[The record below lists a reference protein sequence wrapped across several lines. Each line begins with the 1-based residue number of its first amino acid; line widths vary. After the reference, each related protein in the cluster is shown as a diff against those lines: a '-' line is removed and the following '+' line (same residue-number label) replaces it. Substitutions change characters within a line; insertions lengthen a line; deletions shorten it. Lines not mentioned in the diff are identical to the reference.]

1 MTDRKGTA
9 YLTNIEP
16 GTYTISNLVGSET
29 EKTSILWICERE
41 VKATDLGVA
50 MKRPMMLTNEK
61 DPKVK
66 CEVIERPLPACNR

>member
-16 GTYTISNLVGSET
+16 GLYTISKLVPSET

-41 VKATDLGVA
+41 VKASDLGAA
-50 MKRPMMLTNEK
+50 MKRPMMLSNEK
-61 DPKVK
+61 
-66 CEVIERPLPACNR
+66 IRR